1 MGKRLFGTDGIRG
14 AVGVFPLDT
23 GTVYRL
29 GSALTRLLTERGGRG
44 RVVIGYDTRESSE
57 PLCAALVAGIHR
69 EGGDAAVAGVLPTP
83 GVARL
88 TCQDGFDAGV
98 VISASHNPF
107 TDNGI
112 KIFSGNG
119 TKMSDADEAIIEA
132 SLLESDITAGD
143 TSRMD
148 NASQGGNG
156 ASPVFPMTG
165 ANPRLADHYVHHL
178 LEAARVGCDLKGVRL
193 VVDCANGAAVIV
205 APHIFAQLGVEVRF
219 LNIEPD
225 GRNINKN
232 CGSLHPDVLIKAVRE
247 FKADAGLALDGDADR
262 CLVVDDSGRLL
273 DGDFILYLA
282 GLHLKRRGKLRN
294 NTVVATV
301 MSNLWLEQSFS
312 DEGIN
317 LLRTDVGDKYV
328 LEEMVRGDHVLG
340 GEQSGHIIFRDRAP
354 TGDGLL
360 TGLRLLDVWR
370 RSDKKLSELVAG
382 IEPCPQILLNVR
394 VKSKPALSDHPALAR
409 VISRAG
415 EEIGSRGRLLVRY
428 SGTEPL
434 ARVMTEG
441 NDADEIRRI
450 AEEVAAE
457 LRNHLG

>member
-14 AVGVFPLDT
+14 AVGIFPLDT
-23 GTVYRL
+23 ATVYRL
-29 GSALTRLLTERGGRG
+29 GGALTRLLTGRGGLG
-44 RVVIGYDTRESSE
+44 RVVIGYDTRESSA
-57 PLCAALVAGIHR
+57 PLCAAMVAGIHR
-69 EGGDAAVAGVLPTP
+69 EGGEAAVAGVLPTP
-83 GVARL
+83 GIARL

-112 KIFSGNG
+112 KIFSGDG
-119 TKMSDADEAIIEA
+119 TKMSDADEAIIES
-132 SLLESDITAGD
+132 SLLDTDIIAGG
-143 TSRMD
+143 TSLMD
-148 NASQGGNG
+148 SSAHDGNG
-156 ASPVFPMTG
+156 ASPVFPP
-165 ANPRLADHYVHHL
+165 ADADASLADHYVHHL
-178 LEAARVGCDLKGVRL
+178 LEAARVGSDLKGVRL
-193 VVDCANGAAVIV
+193 VVDCANGAAVDV
-205 APHIFAQLGVEVRF
+205 APHIFNELGVEVRF
-219 LNIEPD
+219 LNNNPD
-225 GRNINKN
+225 GRNINKD

-282 GLHLKRRGKLRN
+282 GLHLQRRGKLRN

-301 MSNLWLEQSFS
+301 MSNLWLEQSFRE
-312 DEGIN
+312 EGIT

-340 GEQSGHIIFRDRAP
+340 GEQSGHIIFRDRAT

-370 RSDKKLSELVAG
+370 TSGRKLSELVAG
-382 IEPCPQILLNVR
+382 ITPCPQILLNVP
-394 VKSKPALSDHPALAR
+394 VKSKPVLSEHPVLAR
-409 VISRAG
+409 VIRRAS
-415 EEIGSRGRLLVRY
+415 EEMGSRGRVLVRY
-428 SGTEPL
+428 SGTESL

-457 LRNHLG
+457 LRDHLG

>member
-14 AVGVFPLDT
+14 AVGIFPLDT
-23 GTVYRL
+23 ATVYRL
-29 GSALTRLLTERGGRG
+29 GAALTRLLTQRGSMG
-44 RVVIGYDTRESSE
+44 RVVIGYDTRESSA

-88 TCQDGFDAGV
+88 TRQDGFDAGV

-107 TDNGI
+107 SDNGI
-112 KIFSGNG
+112 KIFSGDG
-119 TKMSDADEAIIEA
+119 TKMSDDDEAIIEA
-132 SLLESDITAGD
+132 SLLDSDIIAGD
-143 TSRMD
+143 TTCMD
-148 NASQGGNG
+148 NAPRGSNG
-156 ASPVFPMTG
+156 TAPVFPAVG
-165 ANPRLADHYVHHL
+165 ANARLADHYVHHL
-178 LEAARVGCDLKGVRL
+178 LEAARVGNDLEGVRL
-193 VVDCANGAAVIV
+193 VVDCANGAAVDV
-205 APHIFAQLGVEVRF
+205 APHIFAELGIKVRF
-219 LNIEPD
+219 LNNDPD
-225 GRNINKN
+225 GRNINRD
-232 CGSLHPDVLIKAVRE
+232 CGSLHPAVLIRAVRE
-247 FKADAGLALDGDADR
+247 CNADAGLALDGDADR

-273 DGDFILYLA
+273 DGDFILYLT
-282 GLHLKRRGKLRN
+282 GLHLQRRGKLRN
-294 NTVVATV
+294 STVVATV
-301 MSNLWLEQSFS
+301 MSNLWLEQTFRA
-312 DEGIN
+312 EGIN

-340 GEQSGHIIFRDRAP
+340 GEQSGHIIFRDRAT

-370 RSDKKLSELVAG
+370 TSGKKLSELVAG

-394 VKSKPALSDHPALAR
+394 VKSKPVLGDHPALAR
-409 VISRAG
+409 VIRRAG
-415 EEIGSRGRLLVRY
+415 EEMGSRGRVLVRY